1 MMINIKN
8 KLTLYQW
15 LMAGLSIVSIFLIIL
30 DFAAVISIDQP
41 SSKWFWVNSVIVV
54 FFLQLTIFI
63 NFMKLRIKSNFFKT
77 HIYDLLSIIPIVL
90 FQLAFCLWDSMF
102 LIYLV

>member
-54 FFLQLTIFI
+54 FFAIDYFHQLYEAK
-63 NFMKLRIKSNFFKT
+63 NKKQFFKT